1 LERYS
6 HPVSTPQLLLAAY
19 ISASGL
25 TLHLTYSRQMS
36 LTQLCEMGMTPE
48 DMTMVINHIKTQIK
62 IGQKGFVQASLDFR
76 NSVADVEKFEELAVR
91 LRAEATRRRRPTKDV
106 PTQRTDALG
115 TFTVLDAPVPEEP
128 QRVSPEVI
136 AKQFE
141 SLSQEFGK
149 GRRLA

>member
-1 LERYS
+1 
-6 HPVSTPQLLLAAY
+6 VSTPQLLLLAY
-19 ISASGL
+19 QKASGL
-25 TLHLTYSRQMS
+25 DLTLTYSRQMS

-91 LRAEATRRRRPTKDV
+91 LRAEATRRRRSDKPV
-106 PTQRTDALG
+106 PREQTDGKGVLR
-115 TFTVLDAPVPEEP
+115 VLDAPVPEEP
-128 QRVSPEVI
+128 KQIDPAVI
-136 AKQFE
+136 ADQFL

-149 GRRLA
+149 RRLA